1 MDDYGGYNPSNAS
14 LGLWQCRVFTTKTES
29 KLKRAWFELLLFD
42 KKIVAT
48 GHAYF
53 GVFTK
58 YYTLCTLFFI
68 GIIESL
74 RNLITLILRIVDPK
88 CSFRMLKMGRREYN
102 LPIHGWFKWDS
113 HGLNVDNSS
122 HSFHGIVG
130 VVSWDA
136 KTNPSWQRLG
146 GFPSLQGPDG

>member
-1 MDDYGGYNPSNAS
+1 MLI
-14 LGLWQCRVFTTKTES
+14 LGSSPNTIHSIHVF
-29 KLKRAWFELLLFD
+29 F
-42 KKIVAT
+42 
-48 GHAYF
+48 F
-53 GVFTK
+53 G
-58 YYTLCTLFFI
+58 I
-68 GIIESL
+68 MESL

-88 CSFRMLKMGRREYN
+88 CPFRMLKMRRREYN

-113 HGLNVDNSS
+113 HGLSVDNSS